1 MTHAV
6 VREFEPAD
14 LTAASELV
22 AARFARL
29 RTSEPRLADAASDPR
44 RCRAA
49 LEELLRRPHVGG
61 AVATWAGEPIGFVLA
76 QANVTALDAPQ
87 SYFSPPHSV
96 STPLGAHACA
106 GSEDP
111 AEVYAAL
118 YAALAEQWVVD
129 GFLDHGI
136 GALACEREVHDAFAS
151 LGFGRHFALALRG
164 LEPLSEP
171 TRVDLDIRE
180 AGEKELDDVFALTA
194 ELRAFHARAPMFQA
208 NPRMLSHGQEAL
220 VRWLQQQPRCPSFLA
235 YRAGRPVGLFLF
247 APSTFVSTPY
257 RRDDVAYLLQA
268 VVLPSERGGGAGAA
282 LLQHALA
289 WLRRDGFTG
298 CGLHYLTGNP
308 SGPPFWTRHGFRA
321 AEYHLRRIVDPRI
334 AWSAR

>member
-1 MTHAV
+1 MTRAV
-6 VREFEPAD
+6 VREFDEAD
-14 LTAASELV
+14 LDAASELV

-29 RTSEPRLADAASDPR
+29 RAVEPRLAESASDPR
-44 RCRAA
+44 RCRLA
-49 LEELLRRPHVGG
+49 LDELWQRPHVAG

-118 YAALAEQWVVD
+118 YAELAQRWVVD
-129 GFLDHGI
+129 GFLDHGV
-136 GALACEREVHDAFAS
+136 GALSCEREVHDAFAS

-164 LEPLSEP
+164 LEPLAEP
-171 TRVDLDIRE
+171 TRVDLEIRE
-180 AGEKELDDVFALTA
+180 AGEKELDDIFALSA

-208 NPRMLSHGQEAL
+208 NPRMLGHGQEAM
-220 VRWLQQQPRCPSFLA
+220 VRWLSRQPRCPAFLA
-235 YRAGRPVGLFLF
+235 YRMGRAVGMFLF
-247 APSTFVSTPY
+247 APSSFVSTPF
-257 RRDDVAYLLQA
+257 RSDDVSYLLQA
-268 VVLPSERGGGAGAA
+268 VVLPAERGGGAGAA
-282 LLQHALA
+282 LLQHALT
-289 WLRRDGFTG
+289 WLRREGFAG

-308 SGPPFWTRHGFRA
+308 SGPPFWTRSGFRA

>member
-6 VREFEPAD
+6 VREFERAD
-14 LTAASELV
+14 LDAAGELV
-22 AARFARL
+22 AARFARAG
-29 RTSEPRLADAASDPR
+29 EPRLGEGATDPR
-44 RCRAA
+44 RCRTA
-49 LEELLRRPHVGG
+49 LEELLQRPHVGG

-87 SYFSPPHSV
+87 SYFSPPHSL
-96 STPLGAHACA
+96 STPLGAHAVA

-118 YAALAEQWVVD
+118 YAELAARWVTD
-129 GFLDHGI
+129 GFLDHAI
-136 GALACEREVHDAFAS
+136 AALAGEREVQDAFAS

-180 AGEKELDDVFALTA
+180 AGEKELDDVFALAA

-208 NPRMLSHGQEAL
+208 NPRMLRHGQEAL
-220 VRWLQQQPRCPSFLA
+220 VRWLQQQPRCPTFVA
-235 YRAGRPVGLFLF
+235 YRAGRAVGQLVF
-247 APSTFVSTPY
+247 APSAFVSPPY
-257 RRDDVAYLLQA
+257 RRSDLAYLLQA
-268 VVLPSERGGGAGAA
+268 VVLPVERGGGAGAS
-282 LLQHALA
+282 LLQHALS
-289 WLRRDGFTG
+289 WLRREGFAG
-298 CGLHYLTGNP
+298 CALHYLTGNP